1 MKSKP
6 VTLCLEETDCYA
18 GGRGQQEL
26 SGREGSSSELPN
38 SAFPSSVEVL
48 PPLPSTPSSLDPYFL
63 CPCGRHSSKLV
74 SWAPIFLPFP
84 NHPALCFQTA
94 GTGLDS
100 GPPPGAGSPSGGPQ
114 ETPGS
119 GLQTRSWGSRDHA
132 GLNPCSWRGWCP
144 QLAGHPT
151 DCFQIAQGQ
160 HRARGDPEQPRAH
173 CSPAA
178 KKVRGDEG
186 RGRGRIFSPG
196 GDRWPP
202 QEGSPGRPLP
212 AR

>member
-84 NHPALCFQTA
+84 NHPALCFQTSLGRLFPFPNDSA
-94 GTGLDS
+94 IEQAMTPYFLLESLPQALRSSIHSPSPALPPQADSSLTVRFSRKSQSLRDS
-100 GPPPGAGSPSGGPQ
+100 GHDPSDAP
-114 ETPGS
+114 
-119 GLQTRSWGSRDHA
+119 
-132 GLNPCSWRGWCP
+132 
-144 QLAGHPT
+144 
-151 DCFQIAQGQ
+151 
-160 HRARGDPEQPRAH
+160 AH
-173 CSPAA
+173 CSTQ
-178 KKVRGDEG
+178 VTLVTR
-186 RGRGRIFSPG
+186 R
-196 GDRWPP
+196 
-202 QEGSPGRPLP
+202 GSPFPRHPQQSIP
-212 AR
+212 APHRLGLLLLLLSRFSRV

>member
-1 MKSKP
+1 MSGSGRTRHQARP
-6 VTLCLEETDCYA
+6 PGLRRLCGCPRGA
-18 GGRGQQEL
+18 VCGWGGPLLGAHTALVNGGSRRRGQGWGAPPRTEP
-26 SGREGSSSELPN
+26 GR
-38 SAFPSSVEVL
+38 
-48 PPLPSTPSSLDPYFL
+48 
-63 CPCGRHSSKLV
+63 
-74 SWAPIFLPFP
+74 WA
-84 NHPALCFQTA
+84 PALCFQTA

-100 GPPPGAGSPSGGPQ
+100 EPPPGAGSPSGGPQ

>member
-1 MKSKP
+1 MGIGDLPLRAPGPGYCRTALSGCCCTAAGCPGPATGNPHP
-6 VTLCLEETDCYA
+6 VCWV
-18 GGRGQQEL
+18 GRRGQGWGAPPRTEP
-26 SGREGSSSELPN
+26 GR
-38 SAFPSSVEVL
+38 
-48 PPLPSTPSSLDPYFL
+48 
-63 CPCGRHSSKLV
+63 
-74 SWAPIFLPFP
+74 WA
-84 NHPALCFQTA
+84 PALCFQTA

-100 GPPPGAGSPSGGPQ
+100 EPPPGAGSPSGGPQ